1 MARQHGAQLTR
12 IILKDGRVAEMRLA
26 RNDEQDRALIHDLG
40 NRVSKESLYMR
51 FMHMVAE
58 LRDDF
63 ITTMIGDG
71 GDNGAALMCLAGNQL
86 LAVGNYIRVDET
98 SAEVAFLVDD
108 HIQKKGIGTLLLEY
122 LADVAWNHGILRF
135 EAYVLRENYQML
147 GVFRASGYEL
157 VSEFESDTLHLYLS
171 LTHTEKFR
179 SLREQREK
187 RATIASLHSFFEP
200 KTIAVIGA
208 SRDPLSLGYLLL
220 KNILQNEFTGTVY
233 PVNPTATSV
242 SAVKAYPSIQAVP
255 DTIDLAIIMVPITQV
270 LGTVDDCIQAGVS
283 AVMIIS
289 SGFSDATVEGR
300 NLEQAILRKLRETG
314 RRLIGPNSL
323 GFINTQSNFHFN
335 ASLAPIMPAVG
346 SIAVASHSGALGI
359 AVLDYATRIGVG
371 VSSFVSLGNRTDVSS
386 NDLLQYWEDDDN
398 TQVIVLYLESFGNPR
413 KFWRITRR
421 IARNKPIIAVKSAR
435 TASALEISKTRLN
448 TLAARDVA
456 VDALFRQAGIIRV
469 NTLQELFDVA
479 AILSFVPLPRGRKVA
494 VVTNTAGGA
503 VITVDTI
510 VREGLEFIGPVI
522 NLGFEALAESYREV
536 LPQVLKDPAI
546 DAVVVIFTP
555 VGSTDEEGIIQ
566 AITSAIEEAA
576 IEAEV
581 DETGQPILKPVVA
594 NFLWKGDFLVRYIQA
609 GPQRVPV
616 YPFPEHAIRA
626 LSKVVAYAEFKEKE
640 QGVTPVFEDVDLEAI
655 RALVRQFV
663 SKGDTHLSL
672 EAAQQVLLMLGAPI
686 ATDSVQQF
694 ADYTYS
700 SQPTNETPKKQLYA
714 REVAIDITYD
724 NLFGPIMTLRVFHN
738 MDRRTHAIPQVKEAS
753 RIMPLTDLDAR
764 ELVMTTYYLAKSSV
778 DEVLKETEGQILAG
792 FLLRLSSLIEAV
804 PEIHRIRVDKLEIT
818 PNEIKI
824 DHLRIRL
831 NSRE

>member
-1 MARQHGAQLTR
+1 MARQHGPKLTR

-26 RNDEQDRALIHDLG
+26 TNNEHDRALIHDLG
-40 NRVSKESLYMR
+40 KRVSKESLYMR

-58 LRDDF
+58 LRNDF

-71 GDNGAALMCLAGNQL
+71 GDNGAALMCLAGDQL
-86 LAVGNYIRVDET
+86 LAVGNYIRVDEIT
-98 SAEVAFLVDD
+98 AEVAFLVDD
-108 HIQKKGIGTLLLEY
+108 RIQKKGLGTLLLEY
-122 LADVAWNHGILRF
+122 LAEVAWNHGILRF

-147 GVFRASGYEL
+147 SVFRASGYEL

-171 LTHTEKFR
+171 LNHTEKFR
-179 SLREQREK
+179 SLRERREK
-187 RATIASLHSFFEP
+187 QATIASLRTFFEP

-208 SRDPLSLGYLLL
+208 SRDPRSLGHLLL
-220 KNILQNEFTGTVY
+220 KNILQNEFSGTVY

-242 SAVKAYPSIQAVP
+242 SAVMAYPDVQSVPEAV
-255 DTIDLAIIMVPITQV
+255 DLAIIMVPLSQV
-270 LGTVDDCIQAGVS
+270 LTTVDQSIQAGVS
-283 AVMIIS
+283 SVMIIT
-289 SGFSDATVEGR
+289 SGFSDASPEGR
-300 NLEQAILRKLRETG
+300 DLEQAILRKLREAG

-323 GFINTQSNFHFN
+323 GIINTQQSVHFN
-335 ASLAPIMPAVG
+335 ASFASIMPAPG
-346 SIAVASHSGALGI
+346 SIAIASHSGALGI
-359 AVLDYATRIGVG
+359 AILDYATRIGVG
-371 VSSFVSLGNRTDVSS
+371 VSSFVSLGNRSDVSS
-386 NDLLQYWEDDDN
+386 NDLLQYWEDDEN
-398 TQVIVLYLESFGNPR
+398 TKVIVLYLESFGNPR

-435 TASALEISKTRLN
+435 TPSALEISKTRLN

-479 AILSFVPLPRGRKVA
+479 ALLSFVPLPRGRRVA

-536 LPQVLKDPAI
+536 LPQVLKDPSI

-555 VGSTDEEGIIQ
+555 VGFTDEEGIIQ
-566 AITSAIEEAA
+566 AITSAIEEVVT
-576 IEAEV
+576 EAEL
-581 DETGQPILKPVVA
+581 DESGNPILKPVVA

-640 QGVTPVFEDVDLEAI
+640 QGVSTIFEDVDLDAI
-655 RALVRQFV
+655 RTYVRQFV
-663 SKGDTHLSL
+663 ANGESHLSTD
-672 EAAQQVLLMLGAPI
+672 ASRQVLLMLGTPLAADVVEPFSD
-686 ATDSVQQF
+686 ATQ
-694 ADYTYS
+694 AENHT
-700 SQPTNETPKKQLYA
+700 TTHKKKPVYN

-724 NLFGPIMTLRVFHN
+724 NLFGPIMTLRVFHSV
-738 MDRRTHAIPQVKEAS
+738 DRDTHAIPQIKEAS
-753 RIMPLTDLDAR
+753 RIMPLTDIDAR
-764 ELVMTTYYLAKSSV
+764 ELVITTYYLSKSSI
-778 DEVLKETEGQILAG
+778 DEALKEEEGKNLAG

-804 PEIHRIRVDKLEIT
+804 PEIHRIRVDKMKMTASGIQVEQ
-818 PNEIKI
+818 
-824 DHLRIRL
+824 LRFRL
-831 NSRE
+831 NNRD